1 MDLKLDRN
9 DGILVVGVIGRMEA
23 GDALGFERTVRTSIE
38 DTDRAVVLDLG
49 ELAYISSAGLRAVLM
64 AAKNLKKQ
72 ETAFSVC
79 SLPENVGEVFRM
91 SGLDKIIAVHAS
103 KADAMATLNQ

>member
-1 MDLKLDRN
+1 MDVTLDRN

-23 GDALGFERTVRTSIE
+23 GDALDFERTVRTSIE
-38 DTDRAVVLDLG
+38 DTDRAVIMDFE

-64 AAKNLKKQ
+64 TAKNLKKQ

-79 SLPENVGEVFRM
+79 SLPESVGDVFRM

-103 KADAMATLNQ
+103 KADALATLNQ